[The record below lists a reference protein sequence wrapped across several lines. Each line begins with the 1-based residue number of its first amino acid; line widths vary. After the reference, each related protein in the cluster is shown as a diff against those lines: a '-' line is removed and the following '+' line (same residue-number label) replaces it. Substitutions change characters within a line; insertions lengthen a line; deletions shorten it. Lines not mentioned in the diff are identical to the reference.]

1 MFRSHAKYSV
11 LALSLLAVA
20 CSQQVGDEDPESQSE
35 ELRRIGVDPVPP
47 IVVGGGGGGGG
58 GGGTVVKK
66 RTTPRVV
73 ARSASGNTLRVTFD
87 RALEPNEVPLGST
100 EVLVVR
106 KSGSGFV
113 TRNLRS
119 GASMSADKK
128 TLSFAM
134 SENIRSGESYHPRG
148 RWQPCSGST
157 AGFSCKERPAQ
168 FGVVYV
174 KSARTAALDLAAAGP
189 LVLERALFAANVNVA
204 APPATA
210 IVLADEPAPPTQG
223 TFRVKSVT
231 PSEAAVDVSRNL
243 QEVVIEF
250 EGGTVDCSR
259 TGRGKET
266 FHLYSVDP
274 NRGVQQSMY
283 NVAGVN
289 TPAGGDYR
297 GRLLCE
303 ESENR
308 IKFITPG
315 ILSGGSR
322 FQIDLDQIW
331 SREGNLM
338 TGKVIPFETQRPGL
352 QVRVSRVENHYGG
365 DNTCDDDWFGANY
378 CDVYVTTASASAGA
392 NLTARIPEV
401 GDFSGMRDFRVDA
414 IHGSRDI
421 NPLRPIFF
429 TSQPIDE
436 EVRLDMWAYDADSD
450 SAWKGIFDTASKIAA
465 AASSA
470 LLPIQPQYGAI
481 AGGVAAGF
489 AGLAAIIPSNEDDLM
504 GSVTHYLTRDTQ
516 RWGTEAGRFYIDL
529 SKNSPDR
536 GPVRVF
542 LYSEE
547 VPRSW
552 APAPIIL

>member
-1 MFRSHAKYSV
+1 MSRSYAKLSV
-11 LALSLLAVA
+11 FALSILAAA
-20 CSQQVGDEDPESQSE
+20 CSQQVDGDEHESQSE
-35 ELRRIGVDPVPP
+35 ELRRIGVDPLPP
-47 IVVGGGGGGGG
+47 IVVGGG

-87 RALEPNEVPLGST
+87 RALEAGEVPLGST

-106 KSGSGFV
+106 KSGSGFA

-119 GASMSADKK
+119 GASMSADKR

-134 SENIRSGESYHPRG
+134 TENIRSGESYHPRG

-157 AGFSCKERPAQ
+157 SGFSCKERPAQ

-174 KSARTAALDLAAAGP
+174 KSARTAALDLAAVGP
-189 LVLERALFAANVNVA
+189 IVLNRTLFAANVA

-223 TFRVKSVT
+223 TFRVKRVT

-243 QEVVIEF
+243 QEVVVEF

-274 NRGVQQSMY
+274 NRSVQQSMY
-283 NVAGVN
+283 NVPGVN

-303 ESENR
+303 ETENR

-365 DNTCDDDWFGANY
+365 DNTCDDDWIGANY

-392 NLTARIPEV
+392 NLAARLPEV
-401 GDFSGMRDFRVDA
+401 GDFSGMRDFRADA

-421 NPLRPIFF
+421 NPLEPIFF
-429 TSQPIDE
+429 TSQPINE
-436 EVRLDMWAYDADSD
+436 EVQLQMWAYDADSD

-504 GSVTHYLTRDTQ
+504 GSVNHYLTRDTQ
-516 RWGTEAGRFYIDL
+516 RWGTEAGRFYVDL
-529 SKNSPDR
+529 SKNHPDR